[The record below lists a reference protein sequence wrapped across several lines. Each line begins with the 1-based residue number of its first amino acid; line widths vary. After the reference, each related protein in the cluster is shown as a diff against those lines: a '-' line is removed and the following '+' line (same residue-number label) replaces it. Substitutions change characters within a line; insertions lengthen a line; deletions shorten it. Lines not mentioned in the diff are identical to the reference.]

1 MLLKNKTALVTGCN
15 RGIGKEILK
24 TFAENG
30 ATVFACARK
39 ESEDFSEYI
48 KNLSEQNGV
57 EIIPLYFD
65 MTDFDAMKKNI
76 MFIRKSK
83 KKIDILVNNAG
94 IRPSRATAF
103 QMTPVDNIRE
113 IFEVNF
119 FAVVQLTQYILKFMS
134 EGGSIVNVASM
145 AAFDG
150 DPGFSAY
157 ASSKAALIGFTRNL
171 SREIGKQKIRVNAVA
186 PGLTNT
192 DMGRSN
198 NVDGSADEFLKT
210 ATFNRWGNPS
220 EISSVILFLA
230 SDLSSF
236 MTGEVVR
243 VNGGQRV

>member
-39 ESEDFSEYI
+39 ETEEFSECVKI
-48 KNLSEQNGV
+48 LSEENGV

-65 MTDFDAMKKNI
+65 LTDFEAMKKSV
-76 MFIRKSK
+76 MQIRKSK

-94 IRPSRATAF
+94 IRPANATAF
-103 QMTPVDNIRE
+103 QMTPLDKIRE
-113 IFEVNF
+113 VFEVNF

-134 EGGSIVNVASM
+134 YGGSVINVASM

-171 SREIGKQKIRVNAVA
+171 SRELGKKNIRVNCVA
-186 PGLTNT
+186 PGLTDT
-192 DMGRSN
+192 DMGRAN
-198 NVDGSADEFLKT
+198 NVDGDADEFLKT
-210 ATFNRWGNPS
+210 ATLSRWGNPS
-220 EISSVILFLA
+220 EVANAILFLA
-230 SDLSSF
+230 SDLSTF
-236 MTGEVVR
+236 TTGEIIR